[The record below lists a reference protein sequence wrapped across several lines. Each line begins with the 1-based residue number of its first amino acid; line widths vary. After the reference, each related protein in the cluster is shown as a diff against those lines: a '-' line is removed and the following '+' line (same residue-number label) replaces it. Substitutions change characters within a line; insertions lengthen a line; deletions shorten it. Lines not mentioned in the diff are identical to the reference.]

1 MEQKWLKAQVS
12 EKNYEKVH
20 IYKIRNRFR
29 NLSGALDDILN
40 KFFRRK
46 K

>member
-1 MEQKWLKAQVS
+1 MEQKWLKAKVS
-12 EKNYEKVH
+12 EKNYEEVH
-20 IYKIRNRFR
+20 IYKLRKRFR
-29 NLSGALDDILN
+29 NLSLTLDDILN